1 MDKNAAMHIIAHMRS
16 DFPTKFGVPRQSGL
30 AASLTSRIVFEPP
43 FRNPDFLRG
52 IENYSHLW
60 IIWQFSENIT
70 AGFSPTVRP
79 PRLGGNK
86 RMGVFA
92 TRSPFRPNPIGLSSV
107 RIERVDLHTD
117 KGPVIYV
124 SGADMTDGTPIYD
137 IKPYLPYA
145 DAHPDARDD
154 FTSGTPRVRLS
165 VDFPEKLRARVP
177 ESLIRPLTEVR
188 SEDPRPA
195 YQRDPAR
202 IYKMPFAD
210 YDVHFT
216 ADGETL
222 HVVDILPGGQKK

>member
-1 MDKNAAMHIIAHMRS
+1 MHIIARMRS

-30 AASLTSRIVFEPP
+30 AASLESRIVFEPA

-86 RMGVFA
+86 RVGVFA
-92 TRSPFRPNPIGLSSV
+92 TRSPFRPNPIGLSCV
-107 RIERVDLHTD
+107 KIERIDLHTD
-117 KGPVIYV
+117 NGPVIYV

-145 DAHPDARDD
+145 DSHPEARDD
-154 FTSGTPRVRLS
+154 FTRGTPRARLF
-165 VDFPEKLRARVP
+165 VEFPPHLCARVP
-177 ESLIRPLTEVR
+177 KAIIRPLTEVL

-195 YQRDPAR
+195 YQHDASR

-210 YDVHFT
+210 IEVHFSV
-216 ADGETL
+216 DGEKL
-222 HVVDILPGGQKK
+222 YVVDILDHTEKK

>member
-1 MDKNAAMHIIAHMRS
+1 MEKDAAMIIIAHMRS

-30 AASLTSRIVFEPP
+30 AASSVSRIVFEPE

-60 IIWQFSENIT
+60 IIWQFSENMT

-92 TRSPFRPNPIGLSSV
+92 TRSPFRPNAICLSCV
-107 RIERVDLHTD
+107 KILKTELQTD
-117 KGPVIYV
+117 AGPVIYV
-124 SGADMTDGTPIYD
+124 SGADMVDNTPIYD

-145 DAHPDARDD
+145 DSHPEARDD
-154 FTSGTPRVRLS
+154 FTSGTPRVKLS
-165 VDFPEKLRARVP
+165 VDIPPELLARIP
-177 ESLIRPLTEVR
+177 AALTAALTEAL

-210 YDVHFT
+210 IEVHFSV
-216 ADGETL
+216 DGDVL
-222 HVVDILPGGQKK
+222 RVVDIIEYRGKI